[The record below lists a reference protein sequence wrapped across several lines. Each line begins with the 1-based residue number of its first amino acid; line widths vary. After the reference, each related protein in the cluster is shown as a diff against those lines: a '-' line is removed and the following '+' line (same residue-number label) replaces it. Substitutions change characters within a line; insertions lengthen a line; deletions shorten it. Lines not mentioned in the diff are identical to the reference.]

1 MSEFTKS
8 RPGED
13 GIYLV
18 VSWPA
23 TRNVGTSGVCSVP
36 ADVGKAKRLTGKN
49 ITIIHPLALRNIGGQ
64 ISFKQQ

>member
-1 MSEFTKS
+1 MASEITES
-8 RPGED
+8 CLGED

-36 ADVGKAKRLTGKN
+36 VVVWKEKRLTGKN
-49 ITIIHPLALRNIGGQ
+49 ITIIHPLALRNIGG
-64 ISFKQQ
+64 